1 MRKIYIVRH
10 GQTDTNELDI
20 VSGENGVLSEKGK
33 QQAQKLA
40 ERFLHVNFDHLLTSD
55 YERAVETASFIA
67 EVKGKT
73 LVIEPLIRELGRPTE
88 FLGKSRTSPEY
99 LAFLNTFDE
108 NINDPNWH
116 FSDEENFFDIFK
128 RVEELFVKLE
138 ALDGDMVIVS
148 HARIIALMTLFVLM
162 GKKLI
167 PDVWKIGMKNMI
179 VSNTGITTFAYNEKN
194 QHWQLQM
201 FNDRAHFAE

>member
-33 QQAQKLA
+33 QQAQNLA
-40 ERFLHVNFDHLLTSD
+40 ERFLHVNFEHLLASD

>member
-33 QQAQKLA
+33 QQAYKLA
-40 ERFLHVNFDHLLTSD
+40 ERFLHVNFEHLLASD

-67 EVKGKT
+67 EAKGKT
-73 LVIEPLIRELGRPTE
+73 LVTEPLVRELGRPTE

-138 ALDGDMVIVS
+138 ALEGDVVIVS

-167 PDVWKIGMKNMI
+167 PDVWKMGMKNVI
-179 VSNTGITTFAYNEKN
+179 VSNTGITTFVYNEKN
-194 QHWQLQM
+194 KHWQLEM

>member
-33 QQAQKLA
+33 QQAYKLA
-40 ERFLHVNFDHLLTSD
+40 ERFLHVNFEHLLASD

-67 EVKGKT
+67 EAKGKT
-73 LVIEPLIRELGRPTE
+73 LVTEPLVRELGRPTE

>member
-1 MRKIYIVRH
+1 
-10 GQTDTNELDI
+10 
-20 VSGENGVLSEKGK
+20 
-33 QQAQKLA
+33 
-40 ERFLHVNFDHLLTSD
+40 LHVNFEHLLASD

>member
-33 QQAQKLA
+33 QQAYKLA
-40 ERFLHVNFDHLLTSD
+40 ERFLHVNFEHLLASD

-67 EVKGKT
+67 EAKGKT
-73 LVIEPLIRELGRPTE
+73 LVTEPLVRELGRPTE

-138 ALDGDMVIVS
+138 ALEGDVVIVS

-194 QHWQLQM
+194 QTLATG
-201 FNDRAHFAE
+201 NV

>member
-67 EVKGKT
+67 EAKGKT
-73 LVIEPLIRELGRPTE
+73 LVTEPLVRELGRPTE